1 MRQDNTKAFAD
12 FPALAAHLE
21 SLGLFRMRPG
31 LDRMQAALDRL
42 NLRRPPCCVIQIVG
56 TNGKGS
62 TSTMLAALA
71 QAHGLRAGLHTSPH
85 FLSPRERV
93 RLDGAMLPEDRWL
106 ELANVLMEHGGH
118 DLSYFEFVTCLA
130 IMAFAEADIAIME
143 TGLGGSY
150 DATTALEADLLVFTP
165 IDLDHQFVLG
175 PSLKHIAAD
184 KAGAIRPGVPSLTAA
199 QRPEAMAELAR
210 VSAERG
216 SALLDIPPALAPP
229 DQTRHPLGLEGDHQR
244 DNARLA
250 LAAWRHIR
258 DNGPLSPET
267 YQRLNAAL
275 RRTELADL
283 EGRALASAWL
293 PGRFQRVPPLNG
305 HLPAQPETTKATGGC
320 LPITGFAPRAR
331 KAAICAEEVTI
342 PQEAEWD
349 VAAGNARRA
358 SRRKWRVNSDGPR
371 PEQKGPLDD
380 AIGQKTYLE
389 TAPCALGWPP
399 LLLDGAHN
407 SHGLAALGRALARR
421 NVAPAAVIFAC
432 LADKDTQ
439 TMLPHLRALAT
450 GPVFVPPIANNPRAM
465 PPEDLAA
472 LVGLNAVPAASLRHA
487 IELASAHMAERLP
500 EAFTGQRPDNP
511 LLVCGSLYLL
521 AKLYALRPDC
531 LERPQS
537 KINSF

>member
-1 MRQDNTKAFAD
+1 MSKDSTNTFAD
-12 FPALAAHLE
+12 FAALAAHLDN
-21 SLGLFRMRPG
+21 LGLFRMRPG
-31 LDRMQAALDRL
+31 LDRMQAVLDRL
-42 NLRRPPCCVIQIVG
+42 GLRRPPCCLVQVVG

-62 TSTMLAALA
+62 TSAMLAALA
-71 QAHGLRAGLHTSPH
+71 REHGLRVGLHTSPH

-106 ELANVLMEHGGH
+106 ELANTLMRHGGH

-130 IMAFAEADIAIME
+130 IMAFAEADIAVME

-150 DATTALEADLLVFTP
+150 DATTALEADLLAFTP

-175 PSLKHIAAD
+175 PFLKDIAAD
-184 KAGAIRPGVPSLTAA
+184 KAGAVRPGVPSFTAA

-210 VSAERG
+210 VSAERC
-216 SALLDIPPALAPP
+216 SPLLDIPPALAPP
-229 DQTRHPLGLEGDHQR
+229 DQTRYPLGLEGDHQR

-250 LAAWRHIR
+250 LAAWRYIR
-258 DNGPLSPET
+258 DNGPLSPEA

-293 PGRFQRVPPLNG
+293 PGRFQRIPPLRG
-305 HLPAQPETTKATGGC
+305 PLPAQPETTGETQATEA
-320 LPITGFAPRAR
+320 TRAPH
-331 KAAICAEEVTI
+331 
-342 PQEAEWD
+342 
-349 VAAGNARRA
+349 
-358 SRRKWRVNSDGPR
+358 S
-371 PEQKGPLDD
+371 
-380 AIGQKTYLE
+380 
-389 TAPCALGWPP
+389 PCALGWPP

-407 SHGLAALGRALARR
+407 SHGLAALGHALARR

-472 LVGLNAVPAASLRHA
+472 LIGLNAMPAASLSQA
-487 IELASAHMAERLP
+487 LKLASAHMAERLP
-500 EAFTGQRPDNP
+500 EAFAGQRPDNP

-521 AKLYALRPDC
+521 AEFYALRPDC
-531 LERPQS
+531 LERPRS
-537 KINSF
+537 GANSL

>member
-1 MRQDNTKAFAD
+1 MNKNKTNAPAFAD
-12 FPALAAHLE
+12 FAALAAHLE

-42 NLRRPPCCVIQIVG
+42 NLRRPPCCVVQIVG

-71 QAHGLRAGLHTSPH
+71 KEHGLRVGLHTSPH

-93 RLDGAMLPEDRWL
+93 RLDSAMLPESHWL
-106 ELANVLMEHGGH
+106 ELANTLMQHGGH

-130 IMAFAEADIAIME
+130 IMAFADADIAIME

-150 DATTALEADLLVFTP
+150 DATTALVADLLVFTP

-175 PSLKHIAAD
+175 PFLKDIAAD

-199 QRPEAMAELAR
+199 QQPETMAELAR

-216 SALLDIPPALAPP
+216 SPLLDIPPALALP
-229 DQTRHPLGLEGDHQR
+229 DQTRHPLGLEGEHQR

-258 DNGPLSPET
+258 DNGPLPPEA

-275 RRTELADL
+275 RRTELANL

-293 PGRFQRVPPLNG
+293 PGRFQRVPPLNVP
-305 HLPAQPETTKATGGC
+305 LPAQPEIPSAT
-320 LPITGFAPRAR
+320 PTGATRA
-331 KAAICAEEVTI
+331 T
-342 PQEAEWD
+342 
-349 VAAGNARRA
+349 
-358 SRRKWRVNSDGPR
+358 
-371 PEQKGPLDD
+371 D
-380 AIGQKTYLE
+380 AIRAPYF
-389 TAPCALGWPP
+389 PCALGWPP

-407 SHGLAALGRALARR
+407 SHGLAALGHALARR

-465 PPEDLAA
+465 PPKDLAA
-472 LVGLNAVPAASLRHA
+472 LIGLNAVPAASLSQA
-487 IELASAHMAERLP
+487 LKLASAHMAERLP
-500 EAFTGQRPDNP
+500 EAFAGQRPDNP
-511 LLVCGSLYLL
+511 LLICGSLYLL
-521 AKLYALRPDC
+521 AEFYALRPDC
-531 LERPQS
+531 LERP
-537 KINSF
+537 

>member
-1 MRQDNTKAFAD
+1 MSKNGANAPAFAD
-12 FPALAAHLE
+12 FAALAAHLE
-21 SLGLFRMRPG
+21 HLGLFRMRPG
-31 LDRMQAALDRL
+31 LDRMRAALDRL
-42 NLRRPPCCVIQIVG
+42 ALRRPPCCVVQIVG

-71 QAHGLRAGLHTSPH
+71 QAHGLRVGLHTSPH

-93 RLDGAMLPEDRWL
+93 RLDGAMLPEERWL
-106 ELANVLMEHGGH
+106 ELANILMQRGGD

-130 IMAFAEADIAIME
+130 VMAFAEADIAVME

-150 DATTALEADLLVFTP
+150 DATTALEADLVVFTP
-165 IDLDHQFVLG
+165 IDLDHQSVLG
-175 PSLKHIAAD
+175 PFLKDIAAD
-184 KAGAIRPGVPSLTAA
+184 KAGAIRPGAPSLSAA

-210 VSAERG
+210 VSKMRR
-216 SALLDIPPALAPP
+216 SPLLDIPPALAPP
-229 DQTRHPLGLEGDHQR
+229 DQTRHPLSLEGGHQR

-258 DNGPLSPET
+258 DNGPLSLDAR
-267 YQRLNAAL
+267 QRLAAAL
-275 RRTELADL
+275 AKAKPDDL

-293 PGRFQRVPPLNG
+293 PGRFQRIPPLNG
-305 HLPAQPETTKATGGC
+305 PLPAQQETADATGAAC
-320 LPITGFAPRAR
+320 L
-331 KAAICAEEVTI
+331 
-342 PQEAEWD
+342 
-349 VAAGNARRA
+349 
-358 SRRKWRVNSDGPR
+358 S
-371 PEQKGPLDD
+371 
-380 AIGQKTYLE
+380 Y
-389 TAPCALGWPP
+389 APCSLGWPA

-432 LADKDTQ
+432 LADKDTE

-450 GPVFVPPIANNPRAM
+450 GPVFVPPVANNPRAM

-472 LVGLNAVPAASLRHA
+472 LIGLNAAPAASLKEA
-487 IELASAHMAERLP
+487 LELAARHMAERLP
-500 EAFTGQRPDNP
+500 EAFAGQRPDNP
-511 LLVCGSLYLL
+511 LLICGSLYLL
-521 AKLYALRPDC
+521 AEFYALRPDC